1 MIRAHKLNIAGKTAI
16 IAALM
21 GGSSPSLAQD
31 AAPTVVA
38 PAQPAPVEAPAAA
51 PLVVPPPAVSTL
63 PSPNDIINPAAAQE
77 AAAEAAPQRQ
87 ASATSKSVSNPRVV
101 APVRAAPTVAG
112 APEAAS
118 DRSPEIAPPAVD
130 AIERGATI
138 IEETAP
144 IAPVD
149 DAVNQDAGVSNED
162 LTLFGGLAAALA
174 AIGLGA
180 AFASRRRRRVVADD
194 RAAVGH
200 AAPEYAAPRPIKE
213 DLVFQQFAPA
223 PARAPIVERPIQ
235 RAPIMTR
242 PDVPITDP
250 LFSTPV
256 MAGPITDPMFAPR
269 NDVEPPITDPL
280 FAKHDR
286 FVGRAPAAPALT
298 RERELVN

>member
-1 MIRAHKLNIAGKTAI
+1 MTRAHKLNIAGKTAI

-21 GGSSPSLAQD
+21 GGSSLSFAQD
-31 AAPTVVA
+31 SAPIIAAPAQSAPVVA
-38 PAQPAPVEAPAAA
+38 PAATPV
-51 PLVVPPPAVSTL
+51 VIPPPAVSTL
-63 PSPNDIINPAAAQE
+63 PSPNDIINPAAEQQ
-77 AAAEAAPQRQ
+77 AATEAAPQRQ
-87 ASATSKSVSNPRVV
+87 ASATPKAVSKPRVV
-101 APVRAAPTVAG
+101 EPASAGPAVAI

-118 DRSPEIAPPAVD
+118 EPSTEIAPPAVD
-130 AIERGATI
+130 AFEPAATI

-144 IAPVD
+144 VAPVD
-149 DAVNQDAGVSNED
+149 DVTTQDAGVSSED

-180 AFASRRRRRVVADD
+180 AFVSRRRRRIVTDD
-194 RAAVGH
+194 RVAVVH
-200 AAPEYAAPRPIKE
+200 AAPEYAPPRPIKE
-213 DLVFQQFAPA
+213 DPVFQQFASAPA
-223 PARAPIVERPIQ
+223 PAVIAERPIQ

-242 PDVPITDP
+242 PEVPVTDP

-256 MAGPITDPMFAPR
+256 MAGPITDPMFAPP

-286 FVGRAPAAPALT
+286 FSGRAPAST